1 MKKLIAF
8 KVKTIFKLQEANFL
22 SDNLENLTPD
32 NSKSRILI
40 E

>member
-8 KVKTIFKLQEANFL
+8 KVETIFKLQEANFL
-22 SDNLENLTPD
+22 PGNLENLAPD
-32 NSKSRILI
+32 NSTSRILI